1 MRRCWLLLAGLVAC
15 AGASREADDAAAANA
30 ESESASDTVTLTMP
44 DYPASEAGRL
54 TVRSAAL
61 QEQHRF
67 VGSWAAEVGRCREPT
82 VVQVIA
88 RGDSLGTVVFIGPSM
103 DGDIVGEY
111 RVVEGQRGVPDT
123 STARVAVQA
132 YGGRSR
138 RSQGYR
144 GVGGVVKVQRADSRI
159 EGNLA
164 VELFEPRFRDTILL
178 AASFEAPLGNAP
190 AGWCSV
196 FEPGSAP
203 VPVRSGRR

>member
-1 MRRCWLLLAGLVAC
+1 MLLAGLVAC

-44 DYPASEAGRL
+44 DYPALEAGRL
-54 TVRSAAL
+54 TARSVAL
-61 QEQHRF
+61 EEEHRF
-67 VGSWAAEVGRCREPT
+67 VGSWVAEAGRCREPT
-82 VVQVIA
+82 VVQVLA
-88 RGDSLGTVVFIGPSM
+88 RGDSLGTVVFIGPSR

-111 RVVEGQRGVPDT
+111 RVVEGRSGVPDT

-132 YGGRSR
+132 YGGGRTR
-138 RSQGYR
+138 PQGYR
-144 GVGGVVKVQRADSRI
+144 AVGGVVEVRRADSII

-164 VELFEPRFRDTILL
+164 VELLEDRLWDTILL
-178 AASFEAPLGNAP
+178 AASFEAPLRNAP

-196 FEPGSAP
+196 FEPNPGR

>member
-15 AGASREADDAAAANA
+15 AGASREEDDVAAANA

-54 TVRSAAL
+54 TAQSAAL
-61 QEQHRF
+61 QEERRF
-67 VGSWAAEVGRCREPT
+67 VGSWSAEAGRCWEPT

-88 RGDSLGTVVFIGPSM
+88 RGDSIGTVVFIGPST

-111 RVVEGQRGVPDT
+111 RVVDGRSGVPDT
-123 STARVAVQA
+123 SAARVAVQM
-132 YGGRSR
+132 YGGWTHP
-138 RSQGYR
+138 QGYR
-144 GVGGVVKVQRADSRI
+144 AVSGVVEVQRADNII

-164 VELFEPRFRDTILL
+164 VELFGDRFRDTILL
-178 AASFEAPLGNAP
+178 AASFEALLRNPP

-196 FEPGSAP
+196 F
-203 VPVRSGRR
+203 